1 MISGAQQTLFLPFE
15 HEIFDMPE
23 EGMSFLACGITADR
37 SLDTAWKDVL
47 TCLQPQR
54 PDYNALER
62 EGFKAVP
69 RLETDANFDGG
80 LLLLGKHRG
89 RNEAWMS
96 ELLVRVKP
104 GGTIIVSGDKKLGI
118 DSFRKMAAGFADIE
132 DRMSKNHAVAFWF
145 RRPVD
150 ITDEQLASLKP
161 AHNLVDGLYYTE
173 PGMFSYQG
181 VDRGSALLVP
191 YLKDIVF
198 GNVADY
204 GAGWGY
210 LSAQAL
216 IHAPKLERLDLYE
229 ADYESLQAARKNL
242 EHSEKPVAFH
252 WLDLTKEP
260 VTGIY
265 DTVLMNPPFH
275 EGRATDVSLGQS
287 FITAAAKRLK
297 TGGRLLMVANRQLP
311 YEVVLKGSFRMVK
324 LLKDEGGFKVIE
336 ARK

>member
-23 EGMSFLACGITADR
+23 EGTRFLACGITADR
-37 SLDTAWKDVL
+37 TLETTWKEVL

-54 PDYNALER
+54 PDFMALQR

-69 RLETDANFDGG
+69 RLEVEESFDGG

-89 RNEAWMS
+89 RNESWFA
-96 ELLVRVKP
+96 EILKRVRS

-118 DSFRKMAAGFADIE
+118 DSFRKMAGGFADIE

-145 RRPVD
+145 RRPAD
-150 ITDEQLASLKP
+150 LTTNQIELLKP
-161 AHNLVDGLYYTE
+161 AQNLVDGVYYTQS
-173 PGMFSYQG
+173 GMFSSQT

-191 YLKDIVF
+191 YMKDILF

-216 IHAPKLERLDLYE
+216 AHAPKLERIDLYE

-242 EHSEKPVAFH
+242 DHADKPVAFY
-252 WLDLTKEP
+252 WFDLTKEA

-265 DTVLMNPPFH
+265 DTVIMNPPFH

-297 TGGRLLMVANRQLP
+297 TGGRLLMVANRQLA
-311 YEVVLKGSFRMVK
+311 YERVLKSSFRVVNQ
-324 LLKDEGGFKVIE
+324 LKDEGGFKVIE

>member
-23 EGMSFLACGITADR
+23 EGSRFLACGIRADR
-37 SLDTAWKDVL
+37 TLDAAWKEVL

-54 PDYNALER
+54 PDFLALER
-62 EGFKAVP
+62 EDFKAVP
-69 RLETDANFDGG
+69 RLEEDLSFDGG

-89 RNEAWMS
+89 RNEAW
-96 ELLVRVKP
+96 LAQILTRVKP

-118 DSFRKMAAGFADIE
+118 DSFRKIAGGIAEIE

-145 RRPVD
+145 RRPADV
-150 ITDEQLASLKP
+150 TDEQITVLKP
-161 AHNLVDGLYYTE
+161 THNLVDGLYYTE
-173 PGMFSYQG
+173 AGMFSHQAI
-181 VDRGSALLVP
+181 DRGSALLVP

-216 IHAPKLERLDLYE
+216 NLAPKLERLDLYE

-242 EHSEKPVAFH
+242 SHVEKPVAFH
-252 WLDLTKEP
+252 WFDLTKEA

-265 DTVLMNPPFH
+265 DTVIMNPPFH

-311 YEVVLKGSFRMVK
+311 YEAVLKGSFRVVN
-324 LLKDEGGFKVIE
+324 LLKDERGFKVIE

>member
-23 EGMSFLACGITADR
+23 EGARFLACGIVADR
-37 SLDTAWKDVL
+37 SLDSAWKEVL

-54 PDYNALER
+54 PDFVALER

-69 RLETDANFDGG
+69 RLEGDESFDGG

-89 RNEAWMS
+89 RNEAWLAEILS
-96 ELLVRVKP
+96 RVKP

-118 DSFRKMAAGFADIE
+118 DSFRKMTSGLAEIE

-145 RRPVD
+145 RRPTE
-150 ITDEQLASLKP
+150 ITDEQLAGLKP
-161 AHNLVDGLYYTE
+161 ASKLVDGLYHTE
-173 PGMFSYQG
+173 AGMFSHQA

-216 IHAPKLERLDLYE
+216 NLAPKLERLDLYE

-242 EHSEKPVAFH
+242 ALAEKPINYH
-252 WLDLTKEP
+252 WFDLTKEA

-265 DTVLMNPPFH
+265 DTVIMNPPFH

-287 FITAAAKRLK
+287 FINAAARRLK

-311 YEVVLKGSFRMVK
+311 YEAVLKGSFRVVN
-324 LLKDEGGFKVIE
+324 LLKDEAGFKVIE

>member
-23 EGMSFLACGITADR
+23 EGARFLACGIAADR
-37 SLDTAWKDVL
+37 TLDASWKAVL

-54 PDYNALER
+54 PDFLALER

-69 RLETDANFDGG
+69 RLEGDESFDGG

-89 RNEAWMS
+89 RNEAWLA
-96 ELLVRVKP
+96 EILARVKP

-118 DSFRKMAAGFADIE
+118 DSFRKMTSSIADIE

-145 RRPVD
+145 RRPAN
-150 ITDEQLASLKP
+150 ITDEQLAGLKP
-161 AHNLVDGLYYTE
+161 AHNLVDGLYYTQA
-173 PGMFSYQG
+173 GMFSSNA

-191 YLKDIVF
+191 YMKDILF

-216 IHAPKLERLDLYE
+216 AHAPKLERLDLYE
-229 ADYESLQAARKNL
+229 ADYESLQAARENL
-242 EHSEKPVAFH
+242 KQTEKPVNFH
-252 WLDLTKEP
+252 WFDLTKEA

-265 DTVLMNPPFH
+265 DTVIMNPPFH

-287 FITAAAKRLK
+287 FISAAAKRLK

-311 YEVVLKGSFRMVK
+311 YEAVLKGSFRVVN
-324 LLKDEGGFKVIE
+324 LLKDESGFKVIE